1 MHQEEIVNLL
11 VVGSVAL
18 DSVETPY
25 GMVDN
30 ALGGSAVYFSVS
42 ASYFTDVGVVAVIGL
57 DFPEDHLNFLK
68 SKRIDLRGLK
78 REPGLTFHWK
88 GRYSGDLNEAETID
102 TKLNVFEDFRPYIP
116 EEYRESSF
124 VFLANIDPELQ
135 LNVLEQVKRPKLTI
149 CDTMN
154 FWIEG
159 KLEQLK
165 EIIKRVDILI
175 INEGEVRQLSR
186 ETNLIK
192 AYQKISSYGPK
203 ILVVKQGSYGALL
216 FTPSSVFSAPAYPLE
231 ELSDPTGAGDCFAG
245 GFVGYLAKSQDTTED
260 KLRKAVIYG
269 SVMASFNVEDF
280 SLGRLKTLTIDEIE
294 KRFESFKKLTQF

>member
-1 MHQEEIVNLL
+1 MNLL

-25 GMVDN
+25 GMVEN

-42 ASYFTDVGVVAVIGL
+42 ASYFTDVGVVAVIGR
-57 DFPEDHLNFLK
+57 DFPEGHLNFLR
-68 SKRIDLRGLK
+68 SKKIDLRGLK
-78 REPGLTFHWK
+78 RESGLTFHWK
-88 GRYSGDLNEAETID
+88 GRYRGDLNEAQTID
-102 TKLNVFEDFRPYIP
+102 THLNVFEDFRPYIP
-116 EEYRESSF
+116 EEYQESSF

-159 KLEQLK
+159 KSEQLK

-203 ILVVKQGSYGALL
+203 VLVIKQGSYGALL

-245 GFVGYLAKSQDTTED
+245 GFVGYLAKSQDTAESE
-260 KLRKAVIYG
+260 LRKAVIYG

-280 SLGRLKTLTIDEIE
+280 SLGRLKTLTMDEIE
-294 KRFESFKKLTQF
+294 KRFESFRKLTQF

>member
-78 REPGLTFHWK
+78 RESGLTFHWK

>member
-1 MHQEEIVNLL
+1 MNLL

-42 ASYFTDVGVVAVIGL
+42 ASYFTDVGVVAVIGR

-68 SKRIDLRGLK
+68 SKRIDVRGLK

-102 TKLNVFEDFRPYIP
+102 TQLNVFEDFRPYIP

-165 EIIKRVDILI
+165 EIVKRVDILI

-294 KRFESFKKLTQF
+294 KRFESFKKLTQY

>member
-1 MHQEEIVNLL
+1 M
-11 VVGSVAL
+11 GSVAL

-25 GMVDN
+25 GMVDH

-42 ASYFTDVGVVAVIGL
+42 ASYFTDVGIVAVVGR
-57 DFPEDHLNFLK
+57 DFPEDHLDFLK
-68 SKRIDLRGLK
+68 SKKIDLQGIK
-78 REPGLTFHWK
+78 RESGLTFHWK
-88 GRYSGDLNEAETID
+88 GRYSGDLNEAETVD
-102 TKLNVFEDFRPYIP
+102 TQLNVFQDFRPYIP

-165 EIIKRVDILI
+165 AIIKRVDVLI
-175 INEGEVRQLSR
+175 INEGEARQLAR

-192 AYQKISSYGPK
+192 AYQRISSYGPK
-203 ILVVKQGSYGALL
+203 VLVIKQGSYGALL

-245 GFVGYLAKSQDTTED
+245 GFVGYPAKSQETTESQ
-260 KLRKAVIYG
+260 LRKAVIYG

-280 SLGRLKTLTIDEIE
+280 SLGRLKTLTIDEIK
-294 KRFESFKKLTQF
+294 KRFESFRTLTQF

>member
-1 MHQEEIVNLL
+1 M
-11 VVGSVAL
+11 GSVAL

-42 ASYFTDVGVVAVIGL
+42 ASYFTDVGVVAVIGR

-102 TKLNVFEDFRPYIP
+102 TQLNVFEDFRPYIP
-116 EEYRESSF
+116 EEYRESSV

-165 EIIKRVDILI
+165 EIVKRVDILI

-192 AYQKISSYGPK
+192 AYQKISSCGPK
-203 ILVVKQGSYGALL
+203 VLVIKQGSYGALL

-245 GFVGYLAKSQDTTED
+245 GFVGYLAKSQDTAEGE
-260 KLRKAVIYG
+260 LRKAVIYG

-294 KRFESFKKLTQF
+294 KRFESFRKLTQF

>member
-1 MHQEEIVNLL
+1 MNLL

-57 DFPEDHLNFLK
+57 DFPDDHLNFLK

-78 REPGLTFHWK
+78 RESGLTFHWK

-192 AYQKISSYGPK
+192 AYQKISSYGPRV
-203 ILVVKQGSYGALL
+203 LVIKQGSYGALL

-294 KRFESFKKLTQF
+294 KRFESFKKLTHF

>member
-1 MHQEEIVNLL
+1 VNLL

-25 GMVDN
+25 GMVEN

-42 ASYFTDVGVVAVIGL
+42 ASYFTNVGVVAVIGR

-68 SKRIDLRGLK
+68 SKRINLRGLK
-78 REPGLTFHWK
+78 RESGLTFHWK

-102 TKLNVFEDFRPYIP
+102 TQLNVFEDFRPYIP

-159 KLEQLK
+159 KLGQLK

-203 ILVVKQGSYGALL
+203 VLVIKQGSYGALL

-245 GFVGYLAKSQDTTED
+245 GFVGYLAKSQDTAED
-260 KLRKAVIYG
+260 ELRKAVIYG

-294 KRFESFKKLTQF
+294 KRFESFRKLTQF

>member
-1 MHQEEIVNLL
+1 
-11 VVGSVAL
+11 VGSVAL

-42 ASYFTDVGVVAVIGL
+42 ASYFADVGVVAVIGH

-78 REPGLTFHWK
+78 RESGLTFHWK

-102 TKLNVFEDFRPYIP
+102 TQLNVFEDFSPYIP

-192 AYQKISSYGPK
+192 AYQKISSCGPK
-203 ILVVKQGSYGALL
+203 VLVIKQGSYGALL

-245 GFVGYLAKSQDTTED
+245 GFVGYLAKSQDTAEGE
-260 KLRKAVIYG
+260 LRKAVIYG

-294 KRFESFKKLTQF
+294 KRFESFKKLTRF

>member
-1 MHQEEIVNLL
+1 M
-11 VVGSVAL
+11 GSVAL

-42 ASYFTDVGVVAVIGL
+42 ASYFADVGVVAVIGH

-78 REPGLTFHWK
+78 RESGLTFHWK

-102 TKLNVFEDFRPYIP
+102 TQLNVFEDFSPYIP

-192 AYQKISSYGPK
+192 AYKKISSYGPK
-203 ILVVKQGSYGALL
+203 VLVIKQGSYGALL

-245 GFVGYLAKSQDTTED
+245 GFVGYLAKSRDTAED
-260 KLRKAVIYG
+260 ELRKAVIYG

-294 KRFESFKKLTQF
+294 KRFESFKKLTRF

>member
-1 MHQEEIVNLL
+1 MNLL

-42 ASYFTDVGVVAVIGL
+42 ASYFTDVGVVAVIGR

-78 REPGLTFHWK
+78 RESGLTFHWK

-280 SLGRLKTLTIDEIE
+280 SLGRLKTLTMDEIE

>member
-1 MHQEEIVNLL
+1 ML

-25 GMVDN
+25 GMVEN

-42 ASYFTDVGVVAVIGL
+42 ASYFTNVGVVAVIGR

-78 REPGLTFHWK
+78 RESGLTFHWK

-102 TKLNVFEDFRPYIP
+102 TQLNVFEDFRPYIP

-203 ILVVKQGSYGALL
+203 VLVIKQGSYGALL

-245 GFVGYLAKSQDTTED
+245 GFVGYLAKSQDTAED
-260 KLRKAVIYG
+260 ELRKAVIYG

-294 KRFESFKKLTQF
+294 KRFESFRKLTQF

>member
-25 GMVDN
+25 GMVEN

-42 ASYFTDVGVVAVIGL
+42 ASYFTNVGVVAVIGR

-68 SKRIDLRGLK
+68 SKRINLRGLK
-78 REPGLTFHWK
+78 RESGLTFHWK

-102 TKLNVFEDFRPYIP
+102 TQLNVFEDFRPYIP

-159 KLEQLK
+159 KLGQLK

-203 ILVVKQGSYGALL
+203 VLVIKQGSYGALL

-245 GFVGYLAKSQDTTED
+245 GFVGYLAKSQDTAED
-260 KLRKAVIYG
+260 ELRKAVIYG

-294 KRFESFKKLTQF
+294 KRFESFRKLTQF

>member
-1 MHQEEIVNLL
+1 MNLL

-25 GMVDN
+25 GMVEN

-42 ASYFTDVGVVAVIGL
+42 ASYFTNVGVVAVIGR

-78 REPGLTFHWK
+78 RESGLTFHWK

-102 TKLNVFEDFRPYIP
+102 TQLNVFEDFRPYIP

-203 ILVVKQGSYGALL
+203 VLVIKQGSYGALL
-216 FTPSSVFSAPAYPLE
+216 FTPSSVFSAPAYPLQ

-245 GFVGYLAKSQDTTED
+245 GFVGYLAKSQDTAED
-260 KLRKAVIYG
+260 ELRKAVIYG
-269 SVMASFNVEDF
+269 SVMASFNVENF

-294 KRFESFKKLTQF
+294 KRFESFRKLTQF

>member
-1 MHQEEIVNLL
+1 M
-11 VVGSVAL
+11 GSVAL

-42 ASYFTDVGVVAVIGL
+42 ASYFTDVGVVAVIGR

-102 TKLNVFEDFRPYIP
+102 TQLNVFEDFRPYIP

-165 EIIKRVDILI
+165 EIVKRVDILI

-192 AYQKISSYGPK
+192 AYQKISSCGPK
-203 ILVVKQGSYGALL
+203 VLVIKQGSYGALL

-245 GFVGYLAKSQDTTED
+245 GFVGYLAKSQDTAEGE
-260 KLRKAVIYG
+260 LRKAVIYG

-294 KRFESFKKLTQF
+294 KRFESFRKLTQF

>member
-1 MHQEEIVNLL
+1 MNLL

-42 ASYFTDVGVVAVIGL
+42 ASYFTDVGVVAVIGR

-78 REPGLTFHWK
+78 RESGLTFHWK

-102 TKLNVFEDFRPYIP
+102 TQLNVFEDFRPYIP

-165 EIIKRVDILI
+165 DIIKRVDILI

-203 ILVVKQGSYGALL
+203 VLVIKQGSYGALL

-245 GFVGYLAKSQDTTED
+245 GFVGYLAKSQDIAED
-260 KLRKAVIYG
+260 ELRKAVIYG

-294 KRFESFKKLTQF
+294 KRFESFRKLTQF

>member
-1 MHQEEIVNLL
+1 MNLL

-42 ASYFTDVGVVAVIGL
+42 ASYFTDVGVVAVVGR
-57 DFPEDHLNFLK
+57 DFPEDHLDFLK
-68 SKRIDLRGLK
+68 SKKIDLRGIK
-78 REPGLTFHWK
+78 RESGLTFHWK
-88 GRYSGDLNEAETID
+88 GRYGGDLNEAETID
-102 TKLNVFEDFRPYIP
+102 TQLNVFEDFRPYIP

-165 EIIKRVDILI
+165 AIIKRVDVLI
-175 INEGEVRQLSR
+175 INEGEARQLAR

-192 AYQKISSYGPK
+192 AYQRISSYGPK
-203 ILVVKQGSYGALL
+203 VLVIKQGSYGALL

-245 GFVGYLAKSQDTTED
+245 GFVGYLAKSKEATESQ
-260 KLRKAVIYG
+260 LRKAVIYG

-294 KRFESFKKLTQF
+294 KRFESFQTLTQF

>member
-1 MHQEEIVNLL
+1 MNLL

-42 ASYFTDVGVVAVIGL
+42 ASYFTDVGVVAVIGR

-88 GRYSGDLNEAETID
+88 GRYFGDLNEAETID
-102 TKLNVFEDFRPYIP
+102 TQLNVFEDFRPYIP
-116 EEYRESSF
+116 EEYRESSI

-175 INEGEVRQLSR
+175 INEGEVRQISR

-203 ILVVKQGSYGALL
+203 VLVIKQGSYGALL

-245 GFVGYLAKSQDTTED
+245 GFVGYLAKSQDTAEGE
-260 KLRKAVIYG
+260 LRKAVIYG

-294 KRFESFKKLTQF
+294 KRFESFRKLTQF

>member
-1 MHQEEIVNLL
+1 MNLL

-57 DFPEDHLNFLK
+57 DFPDDHLNFLK

-78 REPGLTFHWK
+78 RESGLTFHWK

-294 KRFESFKKLTQF
+294 KRFESFRKLTQF

>member
-1 MHQEEIVNLL
+1 M
-11 VVGSVAL
+11 GSVAL

-42 ASYFTDVGVVAVIGL
+42 ASYFTDVGVVAVIGR

-78 REPGLTFHWK
+78 RESGLTFHWK

-102 TKLNVFEDFRPYIP
+102 TRLNVFEDFRPYIP

-165 EIIKRVDILI
+165 KIIKRVDILI

-203 ILVVKQGSYGALL
+203 VLVIKQGSYGALL

-245 GFVGYLAKSQDTTED
+245 GFVGYLAKSQDIAED
-260 KLRKAVIYG
+260 ELRKAVIYG

-294 KRFESFKKLTQF
+294 KRFESFRKLTQF

>member
-1 MHQEEIVNLL
+1 M
-11 VVGSVAL
+11 GSVAL

-42 ASYFTDVGVVAVIGL
+42 ASYFTDVGLVAVIGR

-102 TKLNVFEDFRPYIP
+102 TQLNVFEDFRPYIP
-116 EEYRESSF
+116 EEYRESSI

-192 AYQKISSYGPK
+192 AYQKISSCGPK
-203 ILVVKQGSYGALL
+203 VLVIKQGSYGALL

-245 GFVGYLAKSQDTTED
+245 GFVGYLAKSQDTAEGE
-260 KLRKAVIYG
+260 LRKAVIYG

-294 KRFESFKKLTQF
+294 KRFESFRKLTQF

>member
-1 MHQEEIVNLL
+1 MNLL

-42 ASYFTDVGVVAVIGL
+42 ASYFTDVGVVAVIGR

-78 REPGLTFHWK
+78 RESGLTFHWK
-88 GRYSGDLNEAETID
+88 GRYSDDLNEAETID
-102 TKLNVFEDFRPYIP
+102 TQLNVFEDFRPYIP

-175 INEGEVRQLSR
+175 INEGEVRQISR
-186 ETNLIK
+186 ETNLTK
-192 AYQKISSYGPK
+192 AYQKISSCGPK
-203 ILVVKQGSYGALL
+203 VLVIKQGSYGALL

-245 GFVGYLAKSQDTTED
+245 GFVGYLAKSQDTAED
-260 KLRKAVIYG
+260 ELRKAVIYG

-294 KRFESFKKLTQF
+294 KRFESFRKLTQF

>member
-1 MHQEEIVNLL
+1 VNLL

-78 REPGLTFHWK
+78 RESGLTFHWK